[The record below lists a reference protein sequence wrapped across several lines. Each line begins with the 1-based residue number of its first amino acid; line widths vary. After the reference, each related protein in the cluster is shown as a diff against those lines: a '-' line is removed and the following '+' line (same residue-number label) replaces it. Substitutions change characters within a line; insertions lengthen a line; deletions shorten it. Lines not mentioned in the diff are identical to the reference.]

1 VIIADGDYRKVEKP
15 KLKNVKHLQWT
26 NITAESIL
34 NCLKQGEFPEN
45 HMIRKALEDINKSR
59 FIEGK
64 EVW

>member
-1 VIIADGDYRKVEKP
+1 MEKP